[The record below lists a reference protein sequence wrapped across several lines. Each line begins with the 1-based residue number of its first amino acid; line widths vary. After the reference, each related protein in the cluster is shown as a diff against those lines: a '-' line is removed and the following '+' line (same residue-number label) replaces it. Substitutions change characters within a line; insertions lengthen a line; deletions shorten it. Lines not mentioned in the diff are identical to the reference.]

1 MIKFGI
7 IGAGHIANRFAQ
19 SLANF
24 PDAELYAISAR
35 SMDKA
40 RAFQQQ
46 HPSEL
51 IYDHYQA
58 LLDNPQVQ
66 IVYVSLPHG
75 LHREWVL
82 KALDAGKA
90 VLCEKPAGINAQQ
103 TQDIIDKAR
112 EKQLFFMEAMK
123 NRFTP
128 AYQKIKEL
136 VQDGA
141 IGQLINIQAAFCRI
155 LPESQATYHYQP
167 IQGGAL
173 LDMGIY
179 DISLV
184 EDFFKGPLTIGQV
197 DYKMHENGIEIYA
210 QAQLLG
216 DNFSAQVTAAF
227 DRDAPTSAV
236 LTGSKGIITIENFH
250 RPQSFRLQTIEEN
263 QEFNLPYQH
272 DDFHGEIQES
282 IGAIKSNI
290 KESPVMSL
298 RDSITCAKLIDAIK
312 NKMPDSQA
320 KQNS

>member
-90 VLCEKPAGINAQQ
+90 VLCEKPAGLNAQQ
-103 TQDIIDKAR
+103 TQDIIDKAQ

-128 AYQKIKEL
+128 AYRKIKEL
-136 VQDGA
+136 VQNSA
-141 IGQLINIQAAFCRI
+141 IGQLTHIEATFARV

-179 DISLV
+179 DIGLI

-197 DYKMHENGIEIYA
+197 DYKMHENGIEVYA

-216 DNFSAQVTAAF
+216 DRFSAQVTAAF
-227 DRDAPTSAV
+227 DRDAPTTAV
-236 LTGSKGIITIENFH
+236 LTGSKGMITIENFH
-250 RPQSFRLQTIEEN
+250 RPESFTLNTAGKSQSFH
-263 QEFNLPYQH
+263 LPYDH
-272 DDFHGEIQES
+272 DDFHGEIQEV
-282 IGAIKSNI
+282 IAAFKSQA
-290 KESPVMSL
+290 KESAIMSQA
-298 RDSITCAKLIDAIK
+298 DSIACAALIDAIK
-312 NKMPDSQA
+312 NTIPEIINK
-320 KQNS
+320 NL